1 MRRLFWLGVGAV
13 AGASGTVWA
22 ERKVRS
28 RLEQLGP
35 EHMVVTAGNKARD
48 VGRSVVDAVAEG
60 RGAMRER
67 EAELRSSYD
76 ASGRAGGARTAP
88 HRRRRPSVDRQLG
101 WQQPSPLSPP
111 GAPRAEPAS
120 DPGSPSTGRLSRPCP
135 PRCDH

>member
-28 RLEQLGP
+28 RLDQLAP
-35 EHMVVTAGNKARD
+35 DHLVLSAGNKARD

-67 EAELRSSYD
+67 EDELRRSY
-76 ASGRAGGARTAP
+76 STGAGGTASHP
-88 HRRRRPSVDRQLG
+88 GVRPT
-101 WQQPSPLSPP
+101 SPT
-111 GAPRAEPAS
+111 R
-120 DPGSPSTGRLSRPCP
+120 PSTGTWSRGST
-135 PRCDH
+135 RHR

>member
-1 MRRLFWLGVGAV
+1 MRRLFWLGIGAV

-76 ASGRAGGARTAP
+76 TSGRAGAAP
-88 HRRRRPSVDRQLG
+88 HRTATSA
-101 WQQPSPLSPP
+101 SPT
-111 GAPRAEPAS
+111 R
-120 DPGSPSTGRLSRPCP
+120 PSTGSWGGTSRH
-135 PRCDH
+135 R

>member
-1 MRRLFWLGVGAV
+1 MRRLFWLGIGAV

-76 ASGRAGGARTAP
+76 TSGRAGAAP
-88 HRRRRPSVDRQLG
+88 HRTATG
-101 WQQPSPLSPP
+101 ASPT
-111 GAPRAEPAS
+111 R
-120 DPGSPSTGRLSRPCP
+120 PSTGSWGGTSRH
-135 PRCDH
+135 R

>member
-28 RLEQLGP
+28 RLDQLAP
-35 EHMVVTAGNKARD
+35 DHLVVSAGNKARD

-67 EAELRSSYD
+67 EDELRRSYATGPASS
-76 ASGRAGGARTAP
+76 TT
-88 HRRRRPSVDRQLG
+88 HRGVHA
-101 WQQPSPLSPP
+101 SPP
-111 GAPRAEPAS
+111 TR
-120 DPGSPSTGRLSRPCP
+120 PSTGTWSRGG
-135 PRCDH
+135 PRHR